1 MADGGLRDP
10 SEDSPKDLEN
20 DPSINSQVQ
29 ETTVTASTTEE
40 EEEGQALNP
49 ASGFNKDHQEVETIG
64 SGSANTDDQS
74 AGPDETNDGTYPKDE
89 TEHETK
95 QSFQEGE
102 QGHQLSSE
110 SQGEEPNSSPSDKA
124 GGADAHLEN
133 ISASLP
139 EEVNDRPGVPQEPR
153 VIDSEDAQSGPSKA
167 GLESQGALRRRLLAP
182 EAESHQQEIQKL
194 EENKENT
201 QGTIRKNNKKEFLSY
216 GENKTGLTA
225 VLIHIQKS

>member
-10 SEDSPKDLEN
+10 LEDSPKDLDN

-40 EEEGQALNP
+40 EVVLNP

-64 SGSANTDDQS
+64 SGSADTDDQS
-74 AGPDETNDGTYPKDE
+74 AGPDETTDGNYPKAE

-110 SQGEEPNSSPSDKA
+110 SLGEEPNSSPSDKA

-133 ISASLP
+133 ISAALP
-139 EEVNDRPGVPQEPR
+139 EEASDRPGVPQEPP
-153 VIDSEDAQSGPSKA
+153 VVDPEDAQSGPSRA

-201 QGTIRKNNKKEFLSY
+201 QGTIRKNNKKEYFSY